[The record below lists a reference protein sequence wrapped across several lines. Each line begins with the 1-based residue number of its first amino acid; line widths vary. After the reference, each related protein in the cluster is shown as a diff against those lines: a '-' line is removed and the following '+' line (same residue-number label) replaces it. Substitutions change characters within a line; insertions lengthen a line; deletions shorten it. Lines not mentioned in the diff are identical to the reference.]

1 MSICAF
7 VGVRDVQALCAH
19 RCVYK
24 GSVCTYVCGQ
34 DLCACTHTYMSVGMH
49 KQGLCVHTDV
59 QSPCA
64 QVCVHMCVHR
74 SMGTCVCMRVC
85 AGLCAYLCV
94 HTCEGPR
101 THVCVCRST
110 CTCVCVCAGLCAHVQ
125 FRVHAHVGPGRGSWP
140 RRAAGTADA
149 LFLPSPPF
157 SHSTP
162 ASRPPEGPEAEWKHR
177 YRSVLLGPCLLLHG
191 ARLACALELPGHL
204 WEQPGCGASL
214 PQPGA
219 LCPAPLCLRWHPEP
233 GLGAEKGHSEKSS
246 PMQAQSRQCAHCALL
261 QPARSCACWASW
273 LEEGVTFVAHAGEP
287 GELPSQLTSL
297 QCDGQGSPLPCAQWS
312 HAWEMCPAHVPGHP
326 IPALLSRASL
336 ELLMLSQHRMLQA
349 CAWGHSH
356 RGVGPA
362 ALLV

>member
-1 MSICAF
+1 MC
-7 VGVRDVQALCAH
+7 RLC
-19 RCVYK
+19 VPTD
-24 GSVCTYVCGQ
+24 VCTK
-34 DLCACTHTYMSVGMH
+34 A
-49 KQGLCVHTDV
+49 
-59 QSPCA
+59 
-64 QVCVHMCVHR
+64 
-74 SMGTCVCMRVC
+74 
-85 AGLCAYLCV
+85 LCV
-94 HTCEGPR
+94 HTCVDRISVHARTLTCLWACTSRGCVCTQTCRVHVHKSACICVCIGPWAR
-101 THVCVCRST
+101 VCVCVSVQVCVR
-110 CTCVCVCAGLCAHVQ
+110 TCVCTHVKVHVHTCVFAGPRARVSVCVQVCVHTCSSVCMHTWGRAGAP
-125 FRVHAHVGPGRGSWP
+125 GPAERP
-140 RRAAGTADA
+140 ARLTA

-157 SHSTP
+157 SRSTP

-273 LEEGVTFVAHAGEP
+273 LEEGVTFLAHAGEP